1 MQLTSDSIKSDSPLW
16 CPVCSSVIN
25 VTALR
30 QKTTTLCP
38 FLSHPP
44 TLMDEGFSSF
54 DFLQLF
60 FCCCFFQ
67 PEQGQPDASCGIF
80 FLFFSWEGTTQRLG
94 KNRLSD
100 SIAVPL
106 VASRAGWNRL
116 CLFVR
121 PTIVKTGEKKGV
133 GKVVG
138 SRVLLLMLLLLCIPL
153 PSSSSSSMCVS
164 ISPCVY
170 FFSRIARLGEGGRKL
185 HTVAPLFRSDS
196 RFSFFFLPDGVSFCH
211 REKKNKK

>member
-1 MQLTSDSIKSDSPLW
+1 VSLTSLRTDRKQQHSVRFYPIHPHSDG
-16 CPVCSSVIN
+16 
-25 VTALR
+25 R
-30 QKTTTLCP
+30 
-38 FLSHPP
+38 
-44 TLMDEGFSSF
+44 GFQQLF

-60 FCCCFFQ
+60 FLLLLFPAGTRSTGWLRAEFFFVGGN
-67 PEQGQPDASCGIF
+67 PTIGKKPSVGFHRCSISCI
-80 FLFFSWEGTTQRLG
+80 
-94 KNRLSD
+94 
-100 SIAVPL
+100 
-106 VASRAGWNRL
+106 SRWLKSCL

-121 PTIVKTGEKKGV
+121 PTIVKKGKRKGV

-153 PSSSSSSMCVS
+153 PSSMCVS

-170 FFSRIARLGEGGRKL
+170 FFSRIARLGEGGKVT

-211 REKKNKK
+211 REKKK

>member
-1 MQLTSDSIKSDSPLW
+1 
-16 CPVCSSVIN
+16 
-25 VTALR
+25 
-30 QKTTTLCP
+30 
-38 FLSHPP
+38 
-44 TLMDEGFSSF
+44 MDEGFNSSSIF
-54 DFLQLF
+54 YNYF
-60 FCCCFFQ
+60 FVVVSSRNKVIRM
-67 PEQGQPDASCGIF
+67 PLCGIF
-80 FLFFSWEGTTQRLG
+80 FFFVGGNPTIG

-121 PTIVKTGEKKGV
+121 PTIVKKGKRKGV

-153 PSSSSSSMCVS
+153 PSSMCVS

-170 FFSRIARLGEGGRKL
+170 FFSRIARLGEGGKVT

-211 REKKNKK
+211 REKRKKK

>member
-1 MQLTSDSIKSDSPLW
+1 
-16 CPVCSSVIN
+16 
-25 VTALR
+25 
-30 QKTTTLCP
+30 
-38 FLSHPP
+38 
-44 TLMDEGFSSF
+44 MDEGFSSSSIF
-54 DFLQLF
+54 YNYF
-60 FCCCFFQ
+60 FCCCCFQ
-67 PEQGQPDASCGIF
+67 PEQGQPDGSVRN
-80 FLFFSWEGTTQRLG
+80 FFSWEGTQRLG

-106 VASRAGWNRL
+106 VASRAGWNRV
-116 CLFVR
+116 CVYLFGQQSLKKGKR
-121 PTIVKTGEKKGV
+121 KGV

-153 PSSSSSSMCVS
+153 PSSMCVS

-170 FFSRIARLGEGGRKL
+170 FFSRIARLGEGGKVT

-211 REKKNKK
+211 REKKKK